1 MTSESNE
8 IKGINHN
15 MLQRYVEMRR
25 KVDIETNIL
34 FGITSMLALLDTSG
48 DDKIEVDPVAL
59 GKVHQILNNSI
70 LNIWETLDDFL
81 YLPKAKSVLDK
92 LEE

>member
-1 MTSESNE
+1 MTSESTE

-15 MLQRYVEMRR
+15 MLQRYVKMRD
-25 KVDIETNIL
+25 KIDIETNIL
-34 FGITSMLALLDTSG
+34 FSITSMLALLDTSD
-48 DDKIEVDPVAL
+48 DDKIDVDPVAL
-59 GKVHQILNNSI
+59 GKINQILTISV

-81 YLPKAKSVLDK
+81 YFPHAKSELNK